1 MNLKICERYFE
12 NREED
17 SSNQQDDK
25 DQACQNS
32 GCKDMDDK
40 DIKEGH
46 QNYDMSTRQATSLP
60 RRLLMICAA
69 ARSKKIIP
77 HLHPSRYSNQPNVIT
92 IEYEKRNFSGQ
103 R

>member
-1 MNLKICERYFE
+1 MKQILPVNLKICERYFE

-25 DQACQNS
+25 DQACQIVYNS

-46 QNYDMSTRQATSLP
+46 QNYDICRRARQQVYRDDYL
-60 RRLLMICAA
+60 
-69 ARSKKIIP
+69 
-77 HLHPSRYSNQPNVIT
+77 
-92 IEYEKRNFSGQ
+92 
-103 R
+103 